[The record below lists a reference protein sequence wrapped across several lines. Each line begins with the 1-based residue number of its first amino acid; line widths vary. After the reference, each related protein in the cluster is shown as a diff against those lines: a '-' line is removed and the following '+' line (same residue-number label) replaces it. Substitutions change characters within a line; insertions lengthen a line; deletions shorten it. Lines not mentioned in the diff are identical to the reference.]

1 MRIMTMK
8 CQLCLGCTAQGE
20 RDFVEPRMCKNFV
33 EDRTN
38 REKEYEQVKVG
49 DHYEKKQKA

>member
-1 MRIMTMK
+1 MK